1 MSVESVIEKLQQ
13 ITREKEAQKSEHR
26 QKREEEV
33 ELLTRTKVEEELIKA
48 KRGVLNIQLLAIRSL
63 PHSS

>member
-1 MSVESVIEKLQQ
+1 MNVESVIEKLQQ

-26 QKREEEV
+26 QKQEEEV